1 MAQPTPR
8 CGRFCTVF
16 SMGSGEKEYV
26 SKNSMWQHIFLIHQ
40 IIFGS
45 AFSLLERGAADKPA
59 WEAARMQPIEKALEL
74 ARPRLMDWKV
84 SLSRNSSASCTK
96 SARVRGKAT
105 SNCRVCSWATGTV
118 PRARI
123 AISKSTWWRWMK
135 QTSAF
140 DLGRANAR
148 LMRIPT
154 RLLRSSKDTSKVFLG
169 IDNIGKCRTGLKK
182 WCFTHR
188 RSLRRPQEFYC

>member
-84 SLSRNSSASCTK
+84 SLSRAHPQVAPRVLASGKRRLRTLEYAVGLLEP
-96 SARVRGKAT
+96 SQGRESQYRNRRG
-105 SNCRVCSWATGTV
+105 G
-118 PRARI
+118 
-123 AISKSTWWRWMK
+123 RWMK

-140 DLGRANAR
+140 DLGRANVR
-148 LMRIPT
+148 LMRIST
-154 RLLRSSKDTSKVFLG
+154 RLLRSSKDTSKVSWG
-169 IDNIGKCRTGLKK
+169 
-182 WCFTHR
+182 
-188 RSLRRPQEFYC
+188 